1 MRVFF
6 ACTLGLVATAA
17 QAQVV
22 TYTARRAALACRS
35 PQMLARGNEVLQS
48 GDGQAWAKFAAV
60 TVFAGDCIVLPA
72 GASVV
77 GPLEDFWGRA
87 VSIARTMRLLSRLSR
102 QSR

>member
-35 PQMLARGNEVLQS
+35 PEMLARGNEVLQS

-72 GASVV
+72 GA
-77 GPLEDFWGRA
+77 PLSARWRIFGAAPYPSQGR
-87 VSIARTMRLLSRLSR
+87 
-102 QSR
+102 